1 MHFRTFKQHSNEH
14 SVYVLTGVL
23 RTFVSW
29 VLIELEWLYSGY
41 KHHYSCR
48 LWCNQAFTS
57 FSIYLTMEVC
67 L

>member
-1 MHFRTFKQHSNEH
+1 MNILFM
-14 SVYVLTGVL
+14 LTGVL